1 MDKEFG
7 SIFVKGAREH
17 PTEPLSEKGT
27 TSSTFRSAVSGAS
40 NLNSIF
46 VKGAREHNLKN
57 IDVSI
62 PRGKFVVMTGLS
74 GSGKSSLAFDTI
86 YAEGQRRYIE
96 SLSSY
101 ARQFL
106 GQMEKP
112 DVDYIEGL
120 SPAVSIDQK
129 AVSKN
134 PRSTV
139 GTVTE
144 IYDYMRVLFARV
156 GRAFCPIDGE
166 PIQQYSVD
174 EIIEF
179 ILGNFAGEKVALFA
193 PVVRG
198 RKGDYLAVLQS
209 FYKKGYE
216 RARVDGKE
224 LELTR
229 IKRLERYKIHTI
241 EILIDEVTLKNI
253 ESKDLRLRLGEAVE
267 TAAKEADGTILV
279 KSSKEE
285 ISFSTKLSCPKGHIF
300 ADLAPRLFS
309 FNSPYGAC
317 PTCAGLGFRQ
327 EVDPQL
333 IIPDK
338 NKTIDAGA
346 ILPWSYSP
354 FNYYGSIIRSIARER
369 GLKTSVPVKNL
380 AKDELDYLL
389 FGAGELEYLA
399 ITYYAQGRPTRFHL
413 NFSGLVDLL
422 ERRFRKTESDAVREE
437 IAKYMSRLPCETC
450 HGRRLNESA
459 LSVKIGDKTI
469 DEVAALS
476 IGDCLKFF
484 RVLKFG
490 TGEQTVAERLN
501 KEIIGRLEFLVN
513 VGLDYLT
520 LDRYANTLSGGET
533 QRIRLASQIGSG
545 LVGVLYVL
553 DEPSVGLHQR
563 DNKRLLA
570 TLKHLRNLGNT
581 VIVIEHDEET
591 IHAADYIIDLG
602 PGAGREGGRVVA
614 AGGLAEILESRESLT
629 GAYLRGDKAI
639 SVPQVRRKLTGRY
652 LAVRGASEHNLKD
665 ITIKFPLGLF
675 VVVTGVSGS
684 GKSTLVND
692 TLYKGLC
699 RELGRGWDKPGRYLE
714 MEGKEYIDKIIDI
727 NQSPI
732 GRTPRSNPATY
743 TKAFDIIRQLF
754 ASTPE
759 ARLRGY
765 KPGRFSFNVPP
776 AGGGGRCEKCHGDGV
791 LKVEMHFL
799 PDVYIPCDVCHSRRY
814 NSETLEVKYKGKNIA
829 EVLNLTVS
837 EALQMFKNIPGLF
850 DKLQVLQDVG
860 LGYIKLGQS
869 ATTLSGGEAQ
879 RIKLSAELS
888 KRSTGKT
895 LYILDEP
902 TTGLHFDDIAK
913 LLKVLNRLVEAGNT
927 VVVIEHNL
935 EVIKTA
941 DYLIDLGPEGGDG
954 GGRVVAAGTPEM
966 VAGIKSSYTGRF
978 LKKALGR

>member
-1 MDKEFG
+1 MNKEFG
-7 SIFVKGAREH
+7 
-17 PTEPLSEKGT
+17 
-27 TSSTFRSAVSGAS
+27 
-40 NLNSIF
+40 SIF

-62 PRGKFVVMTGLS
+62 PRGKFVVITGLS

-144 IYDYMRVLFARV
+144 IYDYMRVLYARV

-179 ILGNFAGEKVALFA
+179 ILGNFAGDRVALFA

-216 RARVDGKE
+216 RARVDGQV
-224 LELTR
+224 LELARRT
-229 IKRLERYKIHTI
+229 KRLERYKMHTI
-241 EILIDEVTLKNI
+241 EILIDEVTLKNV
-253 ESKDLRLRLGEAVE
+253 ESKDLRLRVGEAIE
-267 TAAKEADGTILV
+267 TAVKEANGTILV

-300 ADLAPRLFS
+300 AELAPRLFS

-327 EVDPQL
+327 EIDPQL

-354 FNYYGSIIRSIARER
+354 FNYYGSVIRSIARER

-380 AKDELDYLL
+380 PRDELDYLL
-389 FGAGELEYLA
+389 FGSGEPEYLA
-399 ITYYAQGRPTRFHL
+399 VTYYAQGRPMRFHL
-413 NFSGLVDLL
+413 SFNGLVELL
-422 ERRFRKTESDAVREE
+422 ERRFSKTESDAVREE
-437 IAKYMSRLPCETC
+437 ISKYMSRLPCETC
-450 HGRRLNESA
+450 HGKRLNESA
-459 LSVKIGDKTI
+459 LSVKVGGKTI

-484 RVLKFG
+484 RALKFG
-490 TGEQTVAERLN
+490 AGEQAVAERLN

-563 DNKRLLA
+563 DNKKLLE
-570 TLKHLRNLGNT
+570 TLKHLRDLGNT

-591 IHAADYIIDLG
+591 IRAADYIVDLG

-614 AGGLAEILESRESLT
+614 AGELPKILESKESLT
-629 GAYLRGDKAI
+629 GAYLRADKAI
-639 SVPQVRRKLTGRY
+639 PLPAMRRKLTGHY
-652 LAVRGASEHNLKD
+652 LTVRGASEHNLKD
-665 ITIKFPLGLF
+665 LTVKFPLGLF

-692 TLYKGLC
+692 TLYKGLS
-699 RELGRGWDKPGRYLE
+699 RELGHGWDKPGRYSA
-714 MEGKEYIDKIIDI
+714 MEGRENIDKIIDI
-727 NQSPI
+727 DQSPI

-743 TKAFDIIRQLF
+743 TKAFDVIRQLF
-754 ASTPE
+754 ASTSE

-765 KPGRFSFNVPP
+765 KPGRFSFNVI
-776 AGGGGRCEKCHGDGV
+776 GGRCEKCHGDGV
-791 LKVEMHFL
+791 LKVEMHFM
-799 PDVYIPCDVCHSRRY
+799 PDVYIPCDICHGRRY
-814 NSETLEVKYKGKNIA
+814 NSETLEVKFKGKNIA
-829 EVLNLTVS
+829 EVLDLTVS
-837 EALQMFKNIPGLF
+837 EAVEIFKNIPGLS
-850 DKLQVLQDVG
+850 DKLRVLQDVG

-888 KRSTGKT
+888 KRATGRT

-941 DYLIDLGPEGGDG
+941 DYLIDLGPEGGER

-966 VAGIKSSYTGRF
+966 VAGIKNSYTGEF
-978 LKKALGR
+978 LKRVFSKKNEK